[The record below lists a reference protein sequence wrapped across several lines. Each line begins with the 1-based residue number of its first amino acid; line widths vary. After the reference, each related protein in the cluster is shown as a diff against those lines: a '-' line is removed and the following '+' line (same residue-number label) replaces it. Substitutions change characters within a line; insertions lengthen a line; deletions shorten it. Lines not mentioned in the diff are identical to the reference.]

1 MSKKSRNISIVVVV
15 LIILGAFYV
24 LKNAG
29 ENRNQIKIISGLV
42 VEKNKTGNSHFITV
56 ETFGEN
62 ENEIRKLVIKVE
74 DEPQWKSIK
83 KNGYYFMTYAVK
95 DNSSLVLKGLE
106 KNNTFGTIYES
117 IVEEEEPEEIEEMEE
132 EEVRE
137 KFTAIF
143 PSSDKL
149 DTSELTLLD
158 STSLDFNRDG
168 KKEVISM
175 FTTAQRDADGEMMWD
190 DGQKWFLLVNGE
202 DNEYVLFDD
211 YVQLGML
218 EFWVFTSKDDYHIMT
233 LQTGSAVLKLSDYT
247 YDHEKGSFVKR
258 DIFNPEFLNVIYNS
272 NIK

>member
-1 MSKKSRNISIVVVV
+1 MPLCTLNDNIIDKEGEKMSKKSRNISIVVVV

-74 DEPQWKSIK
+74 DEPQWKSIE

-95 DNSSLVLKGLE
+95 DNSSLVLKELE

-117 IVEEEEPEEIEEMEE
+117 IVEEEEPEKIEEIEE

-149 DTSELTLLD
+149 DKIG
-158 STSLDFNRDG
+158 RAH
-168 KKEVISM
+168 V
-175 FTTAQRDADGEMMWD
+175 
-190 DGQKWFLLVNGE
+190 
-202 DNEYVLFDD
+202 
-211 YVQLGML
+211 
-218 EFWVFTSKDDYHIMT
+218 
-233 LQTGSAVLKLSDYT
+233 
-247 YDHEKGSFVKR
+247 
-258 DIFNPEFLNVIYNS
+258 
-272 NIK
+272 